1 MSLDLDKRQ
10 RAMLREMGIRL
21 WQPQAVAAEVPG
33 VVAQP
38 DTQKTAANAP
48 VSPLTPGALPALA
61 AAVAPPRPNTATPPS
76 ASNAPPARLPSVET
90 APASSNAANATAGN
104 SAWTLGEA
112 RVLYAQP
119 AKPAAD
125 NGQPA
130 VPGAAARW
138 LLLIETPPSAIEADP
153 LSGDAGKLLDNM
165 LRVAGLHQ
173 SARAV
178 CEPLSRRADAA
189 TAANAAPLDSTLA
202 ELLKAEKPDVILIM
216 GRLAA
221 QALLQST
228 EPLGKLR
235 GRTHQL
241 AGVAAVVTYDAAYLL
256 RSLPDKAKAWDDL
269 CRAQHI
275 AQQAGSA
282 A

>member
-21 WQPQAVAAEVPG
+21 WQPQPVAVEVAG
-33 VVAQP
+33 VVAP
-38 DTQKTAANAP
+38 TDTQKISANVS
-48 VSPLTPGALPALA
+48 VSPLTSGALPALA

-76 ASNAPPARLPSVET
+76 A
-90 APASSNAANATAGN
+90 ANATVGN
-104 SAWTLGEA
+104 SAWSLGEA

-119 AKPAAD
+119 TKPAAD

-138 LLLIETPPSAIEADP
+138 LLLIETPPGTTEADP

-165 LRVAGLHQ
+165 LRAAGVPQ
-173 SARAV
+173 SASAV
-178 CEPLSRRADAA
+178 CVPLSRRADAA
-189 TAANAAPLDSTLA
+189 TAGHAEPLEAALA

-241 AGVAAVVTYDAAYLL
+241 ASVAAVVTYDAAYLL

-275 AQQAGSA
+275 AQRAGSA
-282 A
+282 D

>member
-21 WQPQAVAAEVPG
+21 WQPQPTTAEVAD
-33 VVAQP
+33 VVAP
-38 DTQKTAANAP
+38 VYAPKLSVSAPTSPALPAP
-48 VSPLTPGALPALA
+48 VST
-61 AAVAPPRPNTATPPS
+61 
-76 ASNAPPARLPSVET
+76 
-90 APASSNAANATAGN
+90 ASS

-112 RVLYAQP
+112 RALYAAS

-125 NGQPA
+125 KGQPA
-130 VPGAAARW
+130 VPGGAARW
-138 LLLIETPPSAIEADP
+138 LLLIETPPGANEADP
-153 LSGDAGKLLDNM
+153 LAGDAGKLLDNM
-165 LRVAGLHQ
+165 LRAAGLHQ
-173 SARAV
+173 SASAV
-178 CEPLSRRADAA
+178 CVSLSRRLDPV
-189 TAANAAPLDSTLA
+189 TAANAGNTAPLDAALVG
-202 ELLKAEKPDVILIM
+202 LFKAEKPDIVLIM

-235 GRTHQL
+235 GRMHQL

-275 AQQAGSA
+275 AQKAGSA

>member
-21 WQPQAVAAEVPG
+21 WQPQAVAAEVAA
-33 VVAQP
+33 VVAPP
-38 DTQKTAANAP
+38 DAAKVSVNAP
-48 VSPLTPGALPALA
+48 VSPLTSAAPPTSA
-61 AAVAPPRPNTATPPS
+61 AAVAPARPNTATPPS
-76 ASNAPPARLPSVET
+76 
-90 APASSNAANATAGN
+90 SNAAHATAGN

-112 RVLYAQP
+112 RVLYA
-119 AKPAAD
+119 KPVTD
-125 NGQPA
+125 NGQTA
-130 VPGAAARW
+130 VLGAAARW
-138 LLLIETPPSAIEADP
+138 LLLIETPPGAAEADP

-165 LRVAGLHQ
+165 LRAAGLHQ

-178 CEPLSRRADAA
+178 CVPLSRRADAA
-189 TAANAAPLDSTLA
+189 TAGNAAPLDSALA

-275 AQQAGSA
+275 AQQTGSA

>member
-21 WQPQAVAAEVPG
+21 WQPQPSATEVAA
-33 VVAQP
+33 VVTP
-38 DTQKTAANAP
+38 VNAP
-48 VSPLTPGALPALA
+48 KASVSTPSLQPPMASMPAPDVPA
-61 AAVAPPRPNTATPPS
+61 Q
-76 ASNAPPARLPSVET
+76 AST
-90 APASSNAANATAGN
+90 TGN
-104 SAWTLGEA
+104 SNSSSDWTLGEA
-112 RVLYAQP
+112 RAIY
-119 AKPAAD
+119 AKPVAD
-125 NGQPA
+125 HGKTA

-138 LLLIETPPSAIEADP
+138 LLLIETPPGATDADP
-153 LSGDAGKLLDNM
+153 LAGDTGKLLDNM
-165 LRVAGLHQ
+165 LRAAGLHQ
-173 SARAV
+173 SASAV
-178 CEPLSRRADAA
+178 YVPVSRLADPAKVGNA
-189 TAANAAPLDSTLA
+189 TPLDAVLA

-235 GRTHQL
+235 GRAHQL

-275 AQQAGSA
+275 AGQALLTIPA
-282 A
+282 

>member
-21 WQPQAVAAEVPG
+21 WQPQAVTAEVAG
-33 VVAQP
+33 VVVAA
-38 DTQKTAANAP
+38 DTQKIS
-48 VSPLTPGALPALA
+48 VSTPTSAALPAPE
-61 AAVAPPRPNTATPPS
+61 AAVVLSS
-76 ASNAPPARLPSVET
+76 ASNAPPSRRPPVES
-90 APASSNAANATAGN
+90 APASAAPSNAANETAGN
-104 SAWTLGEA
+104 SAWSLGEA
-112 RVLYAQP
+112 RALYAQP

-130 VPGAAARW
+130 VPGATARW
-138 LLLIETPPSAIEADP
+138 LLLIETPPGTAEADP
-153 LSGDAGKLLDNM
+153 LAGDAGKLLDNM
-165 LRVAGLHQ
+165 LRAAGLHQ
-173 SARAV
+173 SASAV
-178 CEPLSRRADAA
+178 SVPLSRRVDAG
-189 TAANAAPLDSTLA
+189 TSAPLDAVLA

-275 AQQAGSA
+275 AQQIKPA
-282 A
+282 

>member
-21 WQPQAVAAEVPG
+21 WQPQQPVAAEVVG
-33 VVAQP
+33 VVAP
-38 DTQKTAANAP
+38 A
-48 VSPLTPGALPALA
+48 ALPASA
-61 AAVAPPRPNTATPPS
+61 AAVAPPRPNTATPSS
-76 ASNAPPARLPSVET
+76 ASNS
-90 APASSNAANATAGN
+90 ANATSVN
-104 SAWTLGEA
+104 SAWTFGEA
-112 RVLYAQP
+112 RTLYAQP

-125 NGQPA
+125 NGLPA
-130 VPGAAARW
+130 VPGATARW
-138 LLLIETPPSAIEADP
+138 LLLIETPPGATETDP
-153 LSGDAGKLLDNM
+153 LAGDSGKLLDNM
-165 LRVAGLHQ
+165 LRAAGLHQ
-173 SARAV
+173 SASALCV
-178 CEPLSRRADAA
+178 PLSRRADVA
-189 TAANAAPLDSTLA
+189 TVGNAAPLDAALA

-235 GRTHQL
+235 GRAHQL

>member
-21 WQPQAVAAEVPG
+21 WQPQAVAAEVAG
-33 VVAQP
+33 VMAP
-38 DTQKTAANAP
+38 AALA
-48 VSPLTPGALPALA
+48 AA
-61 AAVAPPRPNTATPPS
+61 AAVAPPRPHTAMPPS
-76 ASNAPPARLPSVET
+76 ASNAPPARQPSVET
-90 APASSNAANATAGN
+90 APAPSNAANATPGN

-119 AKPAAD
+119 AA
-125 NGQPA
+125 
-130 VPGAAARW
+130 PGAAARW
-138 LLLIETPPSAIEADP
+138 LLLIETPPAAIEVDP

-165 LRVAGLHQ
+165 LRAAGLHQ
-173 SARAV
+173 SASAV
-178 CEPLSRRADAA
+178 SVPLSRRVDAG
-189 TAANAAPLDSTLA
+189 NAAPLEAPLA
-202 ELLKAEKPDVILIM
+202 ELLKTEKPDVILIM

-235 GRTHQL
+235 GRDHQL

-275 AQQAGSA
+275 AQQAGS
-282 A
+282 

>member
-21 WQPQAVAAEVPG
+21 WQPQPTTAEVADLVVPVGTRKASVAMPTSTAVSAPG
-33 VVAQP
+33 P
-38 DTQKTAANAP
+38 ETPTQAN
-48 VSPLTPGALPALA
+48 TM
-61 AAVAPPRPNTATPPS
+61 
-76 ASNAPPARLPSVET
+76 
-90 APASSNAANATAGN
+90 ANSN
-104 SAWTLGEA
+104 SAWSLGEA
-112 RVLYAQP
+112 RVLYVTSAR
-119 AKPAAD
+119 PAAD
-125 NGQPA
+125 SEHPA
-130 VPGAAARW
+130 TPGAAARW
-138 LLLIETPPSAIEADP
+138 LLLTEAPPSANEVDP
-153 LSGDAGKLLDNM
+153 LAGDAGKLLDNM
-165 LRVAGLHQ
+165 LRAAGLHQ
-173 SARAV
+173 SASAV
-178 CEPLSRRADAA
+178 CVSLSRRIDPV
-189 TAANAAPLDSTLA
+189 TAANASNTAPLDAALA
-202 ELLKAEKPDVILIM
+202 GLFKAEKPDVVLIM

-235 GRTHQL
+235 GRAHQL

>member
-21 WQPQAVAAEVPG
+21 WQPQP
-33 VVAQP
+33 
-38 DTQKTAANAP
+38 TAAPTVIA
-48 VSPLTPGALPALA
+48 STPTPAALPAA
-61 AAVAPPRPNTATPPS
+61 EAPVAPSS
-76 ASNAPPARLPSVET
+76 AFNAPPARRSPVEAASAT
-90 APASSNAANATAGN
+90 VASAAPSNAANATTSN

-112 RVLYAQP
+112 RALYT
-119 AKPAAD
+119 KPAAD

-130 VPGAAARW
+130 VPGATARW
-138 LLLIETPPSAIEADP
+138 LLLIEAPPAPTEADP
-153 LSGDAGKLLDNM
+153 LAGEAGKLLDNM
-165 LRVAGLHQ
+165 LRAAGLQH
-173 SARAV
+173 SASAV
-178 CEPLSRRADAA
+178 CAQLSRRGDAA
-189 TAANAAPLDSTLA
+189 TAAPLEAPLT
-202 ELLKAEKPDVILIM
+202 ELLKTEKPDVILIM

-235 GRTHQL
+235 GHVHQL
-241 AGVAAVVTYDAAYLL
+241 AGIAAVVTYDAAYLL

-275 AQQAGSA
+275 AQQVGSA
-282 A
+282 D